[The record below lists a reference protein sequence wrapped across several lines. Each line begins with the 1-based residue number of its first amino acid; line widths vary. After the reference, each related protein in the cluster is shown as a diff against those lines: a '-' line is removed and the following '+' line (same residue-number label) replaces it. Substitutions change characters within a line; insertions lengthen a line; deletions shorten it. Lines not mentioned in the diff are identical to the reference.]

1 MPTIPALLPA
11 SPTAPGPDYEL
22 DEYVEAST
30 PAQLKAIGHRTRATI
45 LDLVLERAATTTEL
59 AKALGQ
65 PKGTVGHHLKVL
77 EAAGLVRVVATR
89 QVRALTAK
97 YYGRTGRTI
106 VIKGDYLGAEN
117 LFPML
122 SEAMAEASEAVGAGV
137 VGGRPRPCRRSRSVT
152 SGSRRRRAAAF
163 AERLH
168 AVAIEFSELPRGGDT
183 VYGLIAG
190 MYPTIHPVLVDRP
203 RRSR

>member
-1 MPTIPALLPA
+1 MPTISAPVPVVSPAA
-11 SPTAPGPDYEL
+11 GPDYEL
-22 DEYVEAST
+22 ADSVEAST
-30 PAQLKAIGHRTRATI
+30 PAQLKAIGHRTRITI

-59 AKALGQ
+59 AEALGQ

-106 VIKGDYLGAEN
+106 VIKGNYLGADH

-122 SEAMAEASEAVGAGV
+122 AEATVEATNAMNAGV
-137 VGGRPRPCRRSRSVT
+137 VGDDDALPTFTLRHVRLSP
-152 SGSRRRRAAAF
+152 AAAVAF

-168 AVAIEFSELPRGGDT
+168 ALAIEFSELPRSGET

-190 MYPTIHPVLVDRP
+190 IYPTTHPVLKDLTEEGR
-203 RRSR
+203 